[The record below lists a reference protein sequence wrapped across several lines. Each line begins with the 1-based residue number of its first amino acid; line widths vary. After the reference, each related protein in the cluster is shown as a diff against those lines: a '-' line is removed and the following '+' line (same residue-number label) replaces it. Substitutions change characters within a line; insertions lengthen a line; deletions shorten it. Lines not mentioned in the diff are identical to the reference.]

1 MVSVFRPARA
11 IVDPVDG
18 ISASV
23 DSGSWFL
30 PLLFLVIAVSFS
42 GAAFALRWNATPMVT
57 QQLQMTGELQNTTEQ
72 DLMQQVVTAQR
83 IRLVTGVAQGVFAM
97 PLLVLAVAAVLKFAG
112 WLFGTSAP
120 FVKCFSAASLSMLPV
135 ALLHLILGASYLR
148 QVGLTDDQAQQL
160 VPSNFGFLMPRASLT
175 AQKILSSI
183 DFFKL
188 WSAALLGLGFAAA
201 SGMRRERAVLLGFAL
216 YGMFVA
222 VFSIGIPGLRGG
234 TP

>member
-11 IVDPVDG
+11 IVDPMDG

-42 GAAFALRWNATPMVT
+42 GAAFALRWNAMPMVT

-97 PLLVLAVAAVLKFAG
+97 PLLVLVLASVLKFSG
-112 WLFGTSAP
+112 WLFGTPAT

-135 ALLHLILGASYLR
+135 ALLHLILGASFLR
-148 QVGLTDDQAQQL
+148 QIGLTDAQAQQL
-160 VPSNFGFLMPRASLT
+160 VPSNLAFFMPRASPT
-175 AQKILSSI
+175 AAKILSSL

-201 SGMRRERAVLLGFAL
+201 SGMRRQRAFLLGFAL
-216 YGMFVA
+216 YGMYVA
-222 VFSIGIPGLRGG
+222 IFSIGIPGLRGG

>member
-1 MVSVFRPARA
+1 MSVFRPARA

-18 ISASV
+18 ISASI

-97 PLLVLAVAAVLKFAG
+97 PLLVLVVAAILKFSG
-112 WLFGTSAP
+112 WLFGAPAP
-120 FVKCFSAASLSMLPV
+120 FVK
-135 ALLHLILGASYLR
+135 
-148 QVGLTDDQAQQL
+148 
-160 VPSNFGFLMPRASLT
+160 
-175 AQKILSSI
+175 
-183 DFFKL
+183 
-188 WSAALLGLGFAAA
+188 
-201 SGMRRERAVLLGFAL
+201 
-216 YGMFVA
+216 
-222 VFSIGIPGLRGG
+222 
-234 TP
+234 